1 MEPPK
6 LVGEAPAGSEPRPSI
21 AVLPF
26 RMNMASPDDGY
37 FVDGIVNDIIR
48 GLAALKELFVVS
60 RGSTL
65 GYGGR
70 NIDVR
75 EIRRQLGVRYILYG
89 SLQRTTTTLHIA
101 AQLPA

>member
-37 FVDGIVNDIIR
+37 FVEGIVNDIIR

-60 RGSTL
+60 RGPTL

-70 NIDVR
+70 NR
-75 EIRRQLGVRYILYG
+75 ERAETGRQLAVRYILYG
-89 SLQRTTTTLHIA
+89 SVDRTSTTLRIG
-101 AQLPA
+101 PGVP